1 MIDFNDFLKVEMHTG
16 TVLEVKDFA
25 KARKPAFQL
34 WIDFGPVIGIKKTS
48 AQITARYTKEELLGK
63 KVVAVTN
70 FPPKQIADF
79 ISEVLILGAVA
90 PDGEVTLLSPDKDVE
105 NGFRIS

>member
-1 MIDFNDFLKVEMHTG
+1 MITFQDFNAIEMHTG

-25 KARKPAFQL
+25 KARKPAYQL
-34 WIDFGPVIGIKKTS
+34 WIDFGDRIGIKKTS
-48 AQITARYTKEELLGK
+48 AQITTRYSKEELVGK
-63 KVVAVTN
+63 MVVAVTN

-90 PDGEVTLLSPDKDVE
+90 PDGAVTLLAPDKGVE